1 MKNTLIAILVVV
13 VLGLGGWLI
22 YDNTKHT
29 ATPASSSNSST
40 SSQSSSNTSDAKVL
54 DYSQRNLTSV
64 GPDIYKQA
72 DATQLILSNNSLSS
86 LPSQMGAMDKLQVL
100 KLDHNVLQGSL
111 IAEIRKMPL
120 ITLDVSYNNMTG
132 VPAEIG
138 QISTLQTLNYSYN
151 KITAFPNEIAN
162 IKQLKTLTI
171 TGNPLSADK
180 VTQLKAE
187 LPNTTII
194 F

>member
-1 MKNTLIAILVVV
+1 MKNTLIAILVIV

-22 YDNTKHT
+22 YDKTKHT
-29 ATPASSSNSST
+29 ATPAGSSNSSI
-40 SSQSSSNTSDAKVL
+40 SSQSSSGSRDAKVL
-54 DYSQRNLTSV
+54 DYSHRNLTNV
-64 GPDIYKQA
+64 GSDIYKQA